1 MPDYGGPSGF
11 GNGDPGGGGP
21 GGSGGR
27 SGSGDHSGGMGSAS
41 GANVGGSGASA
52 ADQAALDAAKAAIA
66 SGKNPFASST
76 QQSIAQGLVDRGFF
90 GGRDDSPQGITG
102 LLTNLFGYD
111 EKKSLVDNIIDITVP
126 GRNTPLGILSAA
138 VPGLTEAQQIGLGL
152 ANATLG
158 KLGIGS
164 TPTARAEAPS
174 SISQGILDVAT
185 PDSELATSV
194 ADQIQARANI
204 GG

>member
-11 GNGDPGGGGP
+11 GGGGDPGGGGP
-21 GGSGGR
+21 AGSGGR
-27 SGSGDHSGGMGSAS
+27 SGSGDHSGGPGSAS
-41 GANVGGSGASA
+41 AAGQGGPSE
-52 ADQAALDAAKAAIA
+52 ADQAALAAAQAAIA
-66 SGKNPFASST
+66 AGKNPFASST
-76 QQSIAQGLVDRGFF
+76 QQSIAQGLVDQGFF
-90 GGRDDSPQGITG
+90 GGRDTSPQGITG

-111 EKKSLVDNIIDITVP
+111 EKKSLLDNIIDITVP

-138 VPGLTEAQQIGLGL
+138 VPGLTQAQQVGLGL
-152 ANATLG
+152 ANTALG

-204 GG
+204 GN